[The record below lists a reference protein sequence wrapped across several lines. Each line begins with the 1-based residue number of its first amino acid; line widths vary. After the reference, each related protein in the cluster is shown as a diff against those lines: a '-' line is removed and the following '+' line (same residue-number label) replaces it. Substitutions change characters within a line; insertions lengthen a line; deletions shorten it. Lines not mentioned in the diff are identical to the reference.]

1 MCILCIY
8 YIYIY
13 LCILYIYMD
22 IYILYIYGYM
32 EDHVEKME
40 TTSWNILVDGFAVQ
54 HVLNV
59 SACHLMIIHPS

>member
-1 MCILCIY
+1 MYILCIY
-8 YIYIY
+8 YVYYIY
-13 LCILYIYMD
+13 VY
-22 IYILYIYGYM
+22 YIYGYM

-40 TTSWNILVDGFAVQ
+40 TTLWNILVDGFAVQ

>member
-1 MCILCIY
+1 MYIL

-13 LCILYIYMD
+13 VYIIYIW

>member
-1 MCILCIY
+1 MCVYYVYIMY
-8 YIYIY
+8 VYIYIFMY
-13 LCILYIYMD
+13 YI
-22 IYILYIYGYM
+22 YIYGYM